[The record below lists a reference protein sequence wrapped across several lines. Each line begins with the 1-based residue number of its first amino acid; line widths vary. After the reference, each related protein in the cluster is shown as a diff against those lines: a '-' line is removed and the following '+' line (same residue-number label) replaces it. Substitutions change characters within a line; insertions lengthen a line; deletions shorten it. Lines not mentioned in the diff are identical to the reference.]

1 MPPKSDRHRLANMN
15 TDAQRPTAR
24 KSPWP
29 WLATVVVLGGGAW
42 FLWRSAERPHRQREV
57 CKLRLKQIGQ
67 ALHQY
72 HERYHSFPPAYVL
85 GPDEK
90 PWHSW
95 RVLLLPFL
103 SEDALHREYR
113 FDEPWNGEHN
123 RRLSQRVPECYRCPS
138 DSRASMANFLAVV
151 DRRTMWPA
159 HFTVRIS
166 DVIDGTSNTV
176 MLVEALDRDINW
188 LEPRDLTLPQSL
200 EQIRRD
206 EAHGVHHVLFVDGAV
221 RAVNP
226 TINEGIWR
234 SLLTPQYGKSVVSME
249 NWPPEQVADDTD
261 SADGDRPAVEAESLP
276 KTQIIATTDSRLDAD
291 SNTLWCATMQ
301 MAWDRLRDVLKTE
314 TKGDVTDIP
323 VRGNPPLA
331 VALNAR
337 RFPLAALVANAY
349 ELRAEVLTPSDGAK
363 LLQTI
368 ETQFFKHNPDQTELP
383 NSGGGI
389 RIKASLH
396 KNLPFETRFDRLPEP
411 IRFQSGE
418 STTPVAAFGPTSKSP
433 PELFEQIIVRD
444 YVSDD
449 DFVVE
454 LITATQQRDC
464 IILANVSP
472 SATLEATWQ
481 AVNQRRRG
489 RTKQLQ
495 GIDVMAIPV
504 LRFHL
509 TTQFNELIGRRLEWN
524 GFGFTLVEARQS
536 IRFRLD
542 ERGADLLSVAELVAV
557 SDFGGEGSYEPPPKP
572 RHFVF
577 DKPFLIALRES
588 KADEPYFVAWIAS
601 PALMETEDGR

>member
-15 TDAQRPTAR
+15 TDAQRPTVR
-24 KSPWP
+24 KSLWP
-29 WLATVVVLGGGAW
+29 WLVAVVVLGVGIW
-42 FLWRSAERPHRQREV
+42 FLWRAGQPNRQREV

-72 HERYHSFPPAYVL
+72 HERFGSFPPAYVL

-103 SEDALHREYR
+103 GEDSLHREYR

-138 DSRASMANFLAVV
+138 DSRASMANFLAIV

-166 DVIDGTSNTV
+166 DVTDGTSDTV
-176 MLVEALDRDINW
+176 MLLEALDHDINW

-200 EQIRRD
+200 KQVRRD
-206 EAHGVHHVLFVDGAV
+206 DAHGIHHVLLVDGSV
-221 RAVNP
+221 RALDLTLND
-226 TINEGIWR
+226 GIWR
-234 SLLTPQYGKSVVSME
+234 SILTPQNGKSVVSME
-249 NWPPEQVADDTD
+249 NWPPDQVADDTD
-261 SADGDRPAVEAESLP
+261 SADGDLPAVEAESLP
-276 KTQIIATTDSRLDAD
+276 KTQIIATPDSSLDAD

-301 MAWDRLRDVLKTE
+301 MAWDRLRDEMKTQ

-331 VALNAR
+331 TALNAR

-349 ELRAEVLTPSDGAK
+349 ELRVEVIKPSDGAK
-363 LLQTI
+363 LLQAI
-368 ETQFFKHNPDQTELP
+368 ETQFFKHNPDRTELP
-383 NSGGGI
+383 VGGGGI
-389 RIKASLH
+389 RITASLH
-396 KNLPFETRFDRLPEP
+396 KNMPFETRFDRLPEP
-411 IRFQSGE
+411 IRFQFGE
-418 STTPVAAFGPTSKSP
+418 STTPVAAFGRTLKSP
-433 PELFEQIIVRD
+433 PELLEQIIVRD

-454 LITATQQRDC
+454 LITATKQRDC
-464 IILANVSP
+464 IILAKVSP

-481 AVNQRRRG
+481 AVNRRRRG
-489 RTKQLQ
+489 KNTQLQ
-495 GIDVMAIPV
+495 WIDVMAIPV

-509 TTQFNELIGRRLEWN
+509 MTRFNELIGRQLEWDD
-524 GFGFTLVEARQS
+524 FRVTLVEAKQS

-542 ERGADLLSVAELVAV
+542 EHGAELRSVADIATV
-557 SDFGGEGSYEPPPKP
+557 SEFGGFSEPPPPPKP

-588 KADEPYFVAWIAS
+588 QADEPYFVAWIAS
-601 PALMETEDGR
+601 PALMETVDDR